1 MSRVFVCLFILGRRS
16 TEGLL
21 ATVLTPAVKL
31 SRSPLDDLAEALV
44 LVLGRAIVLVIR
56 GTELARLLHREGVL
70 DLEDGLAGVDIGLEV
85 LAKGPA
91 LFVGVAVAAAGF
103 EHGKVEGR
111 DEVLGDLRGV
121 LLADEEG
128 LAVLGLDRVGVL
140 GEVLKVVGVVRRL
153 ELEAR
158 GVLVIL
164 LPGVDVVW
172 IDSIAA
178 NLGSNV

>member
-1 MSRVFVCLFILGRRS
+1 VCLFILGRRS

-21 ATVLTPAVKL
+21 ATVLAPAVKL

-44 LVLGRAIVLVIR
+44 LILGRAVVLAIR
-56 GTELARLLHREGVL
+56 GAELALLLHRGGVL

-91 LFVGVAVAAAGF
+91 LFVGVAVAAAGL
-103 EHGKVEGR
+103 EHGKVKDR
-111 DEVLGDLRGV
+111 DEVLGDLGGV

-140 GEVLKVVGVVRRL
+140 CEVLEVVGVVRRL

-164 LPGVDVVW
+164 LPGVDVIR
-172 IDSIAA
+172 IDCIAA
-178 NLGSNV
+178 DLGSNI